1 MQKVL
6 SMSLWTERASRFSM
20 PSIFWSSCA
29 ALYVHM
35 QGLRVIESIGRFTPY
50 GEGSPHHHIFEMRFL
65 TAVKIYSF
73 QLPPCQPKSTEAPH
87 WFLST
92 LDESYSYLNHCIRKE
107 TVISGLQVPDKL
119 FSGLFLTWET
129 VSPQY
134 QKRRMGF
141 THSVLKFR
149 LRKSFPHFQVFKM
162 PLSSD
167 SAIISG
173 GSFKMEIR

>member
-1 MQKVL
+1 MQKVFSL
-6 SMSLWTERASRFSM
+6 SLWAERGSRFPT
-20 PSIFWSSCA
+20 PSIFRPSCA

-65 TAVKIYSF
+65 TAVKMYSF
-73 QLPPCQPKSTEAPH
+73 QLLPCQLKSTEAPH

-92 LDESYSYLNHCIRKE
+92 LDKCYSCLHHCIGKE
-107 TVISGLQVPDKL
+107 IVISGLEALDKL

-129 VSPQY
+129 VSPKY

-149 LRKSFPHFQVFKM
+149 LR
-162 PLSSD
+162 
-167 SAIISG
+167 
-173 GSFKMEIR
+173 